1 MLLGLQR
8 SEVRILSGR
17 LIVMNITFSFKYFI
31 CVSMCMC
38 MHTYVQLVTEAR
50 KSIDCPGAGINQES

>member
-17 LIVMNITFSFKYFI
+17 LTVMNITFSFKYFI

-38 MHTYVQLVTEAR
+38 MHMCVQLVTVAR